1 LIYEIQY
8 PSILEIAGLF
18 QDYVIRIYNN
28 WIEIKGRE
36 ENILNLNL
44 PRTLIKYI
52 LSLGTINSVKVRD
65 NHIYVYM
72 TGKEGNN
79 FTIHIE
85 HL

>member
-1 LIYEIQY
+1 LTYEIQY

-28 WIEIKGRE
+28 WIEIEGRE
-36 ENILNLNL
+36 ENILKLNL

-52 LSLGTINSVKVRD
+52 LSLGTVNSVKTRD
-65 NHIYVYM
+65 NHVYVYI
-72 TGKEGNN
+72 TGKEGSN
-79 FTIHIE
+79 FTVHIE

>member
-28 WIEIKGRE
+28 WIEIEGRE

-44 PRTLIKYI
+44 PRTLIKYV

-65 NHIYVYM
+65 NHVYVYM
-72 TGKEGNN
+72 TSKEGNY
-79 FTIHIE
+79 FTVHIE